1 VAYNTARLPYL
12 WRWIFAGSETTS
24 PLGVY
29 GQALGIANGL
39 YWAANLFVFLL
50 PVATIRYMRAHFFG
64 VEAMEVSTRIG
75 MEETV
80 GLIPNQ

>member
-12 WRWIFAGSETTS
+12 WRWIFLGAESS
-24 PLGVY
+24 SLGVY
-29 GQALGIANGL
+29 GQALGIANGV
-39 YWAANLFVFLL
+39 YWAANLFAFLI
-50 PVATIRYMRAHFFG
+50 PVATLRYMRAHFFG
-64 VEAMEVSTRIG
+64 VEAMEVTTRMG